1 MIRNVCFRCFSL
13 FVLVIVF
20 VGCCQAPVDSID
32 NLSMSTSVIFNRK
45 VRYEA
50 FALRAREEGLVNV
63 ANMFDALACSE
74 AIQLTNQRQVLSHYG
89 VTDTTIIL
97 ENYTVGLTLENLNA
111 TIALEENEYAILYPK
126 FNATALKEGA
136 QDLETQFYNLAAS
149 ARKHTSI
156 LRNTARVLAE
166 PDGDSLVVR
175 SWSICPTCGFV
186 YVTAYLV
193 DKCDYCHCKG
203 SDFLLL

>member
-13 FVLVIVF
+13 SLLVVVF
-20 VGCCQAPVDSID
+20 VGCSRAPVDSID
-32 NLSMSTSVIFNRK
+32 NLRVSASVIGNRK
-45 VRYEA
+45 VQYEA

-74 AIQLTNQRQVLSHYG
+74 AIQLANQRMVLDHYG
-89 VTDTTIIL
+89 ILDTTIML
-97 ENYTVGLTLENLNA
+97 ENYTIGSTLENLNA
-111 TIALEENEYAILYPK
+111 EIALEENEYAIMYPK
-126 FNATALKEGA
+126 FNATALKDGA

-166 PDGDSLVVR
+166 PGGDSLVVR